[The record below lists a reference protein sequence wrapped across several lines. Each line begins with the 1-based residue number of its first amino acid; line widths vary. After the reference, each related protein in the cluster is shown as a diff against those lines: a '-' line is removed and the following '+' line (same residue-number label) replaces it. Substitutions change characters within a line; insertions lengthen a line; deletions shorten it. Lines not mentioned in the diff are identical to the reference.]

1 MKSLSSIPT
10 SAQLFRAGFFP
21 TVALIAAALLVAPT
35 LTNAQ
40 NSHKPTRFHH
50 KPRVDDTAPPQAEP
64 ETVITDG
71 AAAIEPHSGPAISS
85 FLNTAIFTVPTTPVW
100 TALGPAPIPNGQTI
114 PADVNGV
121 SLTQSPVSG
130 RVTAVA
136 IDPALP
142 NTAYVGTAQGGLYQT
157 SNGGLTW
164 TALMD
169 TADTLAVG
177 SLELD
182 PTDTTA
188 NTLLVGSGE
197 SNFSGDSYAGF
208 GVYKVTALKSGSPVL
223 SGPFGSSQFIHRGI
237 PGLAIDPNNHNNVY
251 VGSATGQQGIGPQAP
266 TGAPPRGLF
275 RSTDFFSATPTFT
288 KLAVANIPATFDFR
302 VTSIVYEPGSSDRV
316 FVGIADANVPNAF
329 GGIYFTG
336 NASAPSPT
344 FTKLRATSKKDF
356 APIKF
361 AINKIGNTV
370 TVVAVTGET
379 APNNQGQGQ
388 AYKAVYDSSK
398 STINPTFSP
407 LPAANGFAD
416 GQGSYNLGVA
426 IDPTNA
432 NNI

>member
-21 TVALIAAALLVAPT
+21 TALCASIAAALLLAPT

-40 NSHKPTRFHH
+40 NSHKPTRFHP

-85 FLNTAIFTVPTTPVW
+85 FLNTTTFTVPTTPVW

-130 RVTAVA
+130 RVTSVA
-136 IDPALP
+136 IDPA
-142 NTAYVGTAQGGLYQT
+142 NANIVYVGAAQGGVYKST
-157 SNGGLTW
+157 NGGSTW
-164 TALMD
+164 TPLMD
-169 TADTLAVG
+169 SAMTLAVG

-182 PTDTTA
+182 PTDATG

-208 GVYKVTALKSGSPVL
+208 GVYKVTALKSSPVL
-223 SGPFGSSQFIHRGI
+223 SGPFNQSTAATDVFSKRGI
-237 PGLAIDPNNHNNVY
+237 PGLAIDPNNHDIVY
-251 VGSATGQQGIGPQAP
+251 VGTATAQQGIGPQP
-266 TGAPPRGLF
+266 FTGAPARGLY
-275 RSTDFFSATPTFT
+275 RSTNFFSGASTFT
-288 KLAVANIPATFDFR
+288 KLSVGKIPAGADFR
-302 VTSIVYEPGSSDRV
+302 VTSIVYEPGNSDRM
-316 FVGIADANVPNAF
+316 FVGIADASGAHNPQYI
-329 GGIYFTG
+329 GGIYFTS
-336 NASAPSPT
+336 NAGAPTPT
-344 FTKLRATSKKDF
+344 FTRILETQVRSF
-356 APIKF
+356 SPIKF
-361 AINKIGNTV
+361 AINKIGTTV

-379 APNNQGQGQ
+379 APNKSGQGK

-398 STINPTFSP
+398 PINPTF
-407 LPAANGFAD
+407 
-416 GQGSYNLGVA
+416 
-426 IDPTNA
+426 
-432 NNI
+432 